1 MLEEI
6 NDLTKTLKE
15 IQIKN
20 ADELERFR
28 LDFLSKKGH
37 VNRLFEAFRQISP
50 EIKREVGKPLNLL
63 KKEAESIFEENKDR
77 IENENGENNIDVDT
91 SLPTYIEITGSIH
104 PIKSVENRLIEI
116 FNSLGFDLSEGP
128 EIEDDWHNFGALNFD
143 EDHPARDM
151 QDTFFI
157 GDDVLRTHTS
167 SVQIREMQ
175 KHKPPFRLIMPGRV
189 YRNEAVSSR
198 SNCFFHQLEGLY
210 VDKGVTFADLKQTLY
225 YFVQQFFGEG
235 TEVRFRSSYFP
246 FTEPS
251 AEMDIW
257 VGTDTPED
265 MRLTKG
271 TGWLEVLGCGMVHPN
286 VLDNCNIDPREYS
299 GFAFGMGLDRMTM
312 LKYGINDIRDMFLN
326 DIRLLKQFQGL
337 S

>member
-6 NDLTKTLKE
+6 NELSLKLQN
-15 IQIKN
+15 IQIQN
-20 ADELERFR
+20 SQELEDFR
-28 LDFLSKKGH
+28 LTFLSKKGH
-37 VNRLFEAFRQISP
+37 VNRLFEAFRNISP
-50 EIKREVGKPLNLL
+50 EIKKEVGKPLNVF
-63 KKEAESIFEENKDR
+63 KKDVETLFEELKEK
-77 IENENGENNIDVDT
+77 IENQSDNNNIDIDT
-91 SLPTYIEITGSIH
+91 TLSVYINQPGSIH
-104 PIKSVENRLIEI
+104 PIKAVENRLIEI

-157 GDDVLRTHTS
+157 EKDVLRTHTS
-167 SVQIREMQ
+167 SVQIREMLKQ
-175 KHKPPFRLIMPGRV
+175 KPPLRLIMPGRV

-210 VDKGVTFADLKQTLY
+210 IDEGVTFADLKQTLY

-257 VGTDTPED
+257 VGTNTPD
-265 MRLTKG
+265 DIRLTKG

-286 VLDNCNIDPREYS
+286 VLKNCDIDTEKYS

-312 LKYGINDIRDMFLN
+312 LKYGISDIRDMFLN
-326 DIRLLKQFQGL
+326 DIRLLSQFNGL
-337 S
+337 

>member
-1 MLEEI
+1 MLEQI
-6 NDLTKTLKE
+6 NTLSEKLLQ
-15 IQIKN
+15 IQIDN
-20 ADELERFR
+20 SEQLEEFR
-28 LDFLSKKGH
+28 LEFLSKKGH
-37 VNRLFEAFRQISP
+37 VNRLFEAFREISP

-63 KKEAESIFEENKDR
+63 KKNAETVFEEARER
-77 IENENGENNIDVDT
+77 IENQNDSGGFGVDE
-91 SLPTYIEITGSIH
+91 SLPVYLNTSGSIH

-151 QDTFFI
+151 QDTFFV
-157 GDDVLRTHTS
+157 GEDVLRTHTS

-257 VGTDTPED
+257 VGTNSPED
-265 MRLTKG
+265 IRLTKG

-286 VLDNCNIDPREYS
+286 VLENCGIDSNEFT

-312 LKYGINDIRDMFLN
+312 LKYGISDIRDMFLN
-326 DIRLLKQFQGL
+326 DIRLLNQFNGL
-337 S
+337 

>member
-1 MLEEI
+1 MLEQI
-6 NDLTKTLKE
+6 NTLSEKLLQ
-15 IQIKN
+15 IQIDN
-20 ADELERFR
+20 SEQLEEFR
-28 LDFLSKKGH
+28 LEFLSKKGH
-37 VNRLFEAFRQISP
+37 VNRLFEAFREISP

-63 KKEAESIFEENKDR
+63 KKNAETLFEEARER
-77 IENENGENNIDVDT
+77 IENQNDSGVFGVDE
-91 SLPTYIEITGSIH
+91 SLPVYLNTSGSIH

-151 QDTFFI
+151 QDTFFV
-157 GDDVLRTHTS
+157 GEDVLRTHTS

-257 VGTDTPED
+257 VGTNTPED
-265 MRLTKG
+265 LRLTKG

-286 VLDNCNIDPREYS
+286 VLENCGIDSNEFT

-312 LKYGINDIRDMFLN
+312 LKYGISDIRDMFLN
-326 DIRLLKQFQGL
+326 DIRLLNQFNGL
-337 S
+337 

>member
-1 MLEEI
+1 MLNEI
-6 NDLTKTLKE
+6 NDLLEKLKQTTLNDSK
-15 IQIKN
+15 
-20 ADELERFR
+20 ELEEFR
-28 LDFLSKKGH
+28 LMFLSKKGH
-37 VNRLFEAFRQISP
+37 VNRLFEVFREISP
-50 EIKREVGKPLNLL
+50 EVKKEVGKPLNIL
-63 KKEAESIFEENKDR
+63 KKEAESLF
-77 IENENGENNIDVDT
+77 NEAKERLEDSMDT
-91 SLPTYIEITGSIH
+91 ANEGFDTRLPVYHQQPGSTH
-104 PIKSVENRLIEI
+104 PLKLVENRLIEI

-157 GDDVLRTHTS
+157 GKDVLRTHTS
-167 SVQIREMQ
+167 SVQIREMM
-175 KHKPPFRLIMPGRV
+175 KHKPPLRLIMPGRV

-210 VDKGVTFADLKQTLY
+210 VDEGVTFADLKQTLY

-235 TEVRFRSSYFP
+235 TQVRFRSSYFP

-257 VGTDTPED
+257 VGLNTPD
-265 MRLTKG
+265 DYRLTKG

-286 VLDNCNIDPREYS
+286 VLDNCGIDSNQFTGY
-299 GFAFGMGLDRMTM
+299 AFGMGLDRMTM
-312 LKYGINDIRDMFLN
+312 LKYGISDIRELFLN
-326 DIRLLKQFQGL
+326 DVRFLSQFKGL
-337 S
+337 

>member
-1 MLEEI
+1 MLEQI
-6 NDLTKTLKE
+6 NTLSEKLLQ
-15 IQIKN
+15 IQIDN
-20 ADELERFR
+20 SEQLEEFR
-28 LDFLSKKGH
+28 LEFLSKKGH
-37 VNRLFEAFRQISP
+37 VNRLFEAFREISP

-63 KKEAESIFEENKDR
+63 KKNAETLFEEARER
-77 IENENGENNIDVDT
+77 IENQNDSGGFGVDE
-91 SLPTYIEITGSIH
+91 SLPVYLNTSGSIH

-151 QDTFFI
+151 QDTFFV
-157 GDDVLRTHTS
+157 GEDVLRTHTS

-257 VGTDTPED
+257 VGTNTPED
-265 MRLTKG
+265 VRLTKG

-286 VLDNCNIDPREYS
+286 VLENCGIDSNEFT

-312 LKYGINDIRDMFLN
+312 LKYGISDIRDMFFN
-326 DIRLLKQFQGL
+326 DIRLLNQFNGL
-337 S
+337 

>member
-1 MLEEI
+1 MLEQI
-6 NDLTKTLKE
+6 NTLSEKLLQ
-15 IQIKN
+15 IQIDN
-20 ADELERFR
+20 SQQLEEFR
-28 LDFLSKKGH
+28 LEFLSKKGH
-37 VNRLFEAFRQISP
+37 VNRLFEAFREISP

-63 KKEAESIFEENKDR
+63 KKNAETLFEEARER
-77 IENENGENNIDVDT
+77 IENQNDSGGFGVDE
-91 SLPTYIEITGSIH
+91 SLPVYLNTSGSIH

-151 QDTFFI
+151 QDTFFV
-157 GDDVLRTHTS
+157 GEDVLRTHTS

-210 VDKGVTFADLKQTLY
+210 VDKSVTFADLKQTLY

-257 VGTDTPED
+257 VGTNSPED
-265 MRLTKG
+265 IRLTKG

-286 VLDNCNIDPREYS
+286 VLENCGIDSNEFT

-312 LKYGINDIRDMFLN
+312 LKYGISDIRDMFLN
-326 DIRLLKQFQGL
+326 DIRLLNQFNGL
-337 S
+337 

>member
-1 MLEEI
+1 MLEQI
-6 NDLTKTLKE
+6 NTLSEKLLQ
-15 IQIKN
+15 IQIDN
-20 ADELERFR
+20 SEQLEEFR
-28 LDFLSKKGH
+28 LEFLSKKGH
-37 VNRLFEAFRQISP
+37 VNRLFEAFREISP

-63 KKEAESIFEENKDR
+63 KKNAETLFEEARER
-77 IENENGENNIDVDT
+77 IENQNDSGGFGVDE
-91 SLPTYIEITGSIH
+91 SLPVYLNTSGAIH

-151 QDTFFI
+151 QDTFFV
-157 GDDVLRTHTS
+157 GEDVLRTHTS

-257 VGTDTPED
+257 VGTNTPED
-265 MRLTKG
+265 VRLTKG
-271 TGWLEVLGCGMVHPN
+271 TGWLEVLGCGMVHPS
-286 VLDNCNIDPREYS
+286 VLENCGIDSNEFT

-312 LKYGINDIRDMFLN
+312 LKYGISDIRDMFLN
-326 DIRLLKQFQGL
+326 DIRLLNQFNGL
-337 S
+337 

>member
-6 NDLTKTLKE
+6 NELSLKLQN
-15 IQIKN
+15 IQIQN
-20 ADELERFR
+20 SQELEDFR
-28 LDFLSKKGH
+28 LTFLSKKGH
-37 VNRLFEAFRQISP
+37 VNRLFEAFRNISP
-50 EIKREVGKPLNLL
+50 EIKKEVGKPLNVF
-63 KKEAESIFEENKDR
+63 KKDVETIFEELKEK
-77 IENENGENNIDVDT
+77 IENQSDNNNIDIDT
-91 SLPTYIEITGSIH
+91 TLSVYINQPGSIH
-104 PIKSVENRLIEI
+104 PIKAVENRLIEI

-157 GDDVLRTHTS
+157 EKDVLRTHTS
-167 SVQIREMQ
+167 SVQIREMLKQ
-175 KHKPPFRLIMPGRV
+175 KPPLRLIMPGRV

-210 VDKGVTFADLKQTLY
+210 IDEGVTFADLKQTLY

-257 VGTDTPED
+257 VGTNTPD
-265 MRLTKG
+265 DIRLTKG

-286 VLDNCNIDPREYS
+286 VLKNCDIDTEKFS

-312 LKYGINDIRDMFLN
+312 LKYGISDIRDMFLN
-326 DIRLLKQFQGL
+326 DIRLLSQFNGL
-337 S
+337 

>member
-1 MLEEI
+1 MLEQI
-6 NDLTKTLKE
+6 NTLSKKLLQ
-15 IQIKN
+15 IQIDN
-20 ADELERFR
+20 SEQLEEFR
-28 LDFLSKKGH
+28 LEFLSKKGH
-37 VNRLFEAFRQISP
+37 VNRLFEAFREISP

-63 KKEAESIFEENKDR
+63 KKNAETLFEEARER
-77 IENENGENNIDVDT
+77 IENQNDSGGFGVDE
-91 SLPTYIEITGSIH
+91 SLPVYLNTSGSIH

-151 QDTFFI
+151 QDTFFV
-157 GDDVLRTHTS
+157 GEDVLRTHTS

-257 VGTDTPED
+257 VGTNTPED
-265 MRLTKG
+265 VRLTKG

-286 VLDNCNIDPREYS
+286 VLENCGIDSNEFT

-312 LKYGINDIRDMFLN
+312 LKYGISDIRDMFLN
-326 DIRLLKQFQGL
+326 DIRLLNQFNGL
-337 S
+337 

>member
-1 MLEEI
+1 MLDQINTLSEKLLQIQIDNSQQLEE
-6 NDLTKTLKE
+6 
-15 IQIKN
+15 
-20 ADELERFR
+20 FR
-28 LDFLSKKGH
+28 LEFLSKKGH
-37 VNRLFEAFRQISP
+37 VNRLFEAFREISP

-63 KKEAESIFEENKDR
+63 KKNAETLFEEARER
-77 IENENGENNIDVDT
+77 IENQNDSRGFGVDE
-91 SLPTYIEITGSIH
+91 SLPVYLNTSGSIH

-151 QDTFFI
+151 QDTFFV
-157 GDDVLRTHTS
+157 GEDVLRTHTS

-257 VGTDTPED
+257 VGTNSTED
-265 MRLTKG
+265 IRLTKG

-286 VLDNCNIDPREYS
+286 VLENCGIDSNEFT

-312 LKYGINDIRDMFLN
+312 LKYGISDIRDMFLN
-326 DIRLLKQFQGL
+326 DIRLLNQFNGL
-337 S
+337 

>member
-1 MLEEI
+1 MLEQI
-6 NDLTKTLKE
+6 NTLSEKLLQ
-15 IQIKN
+15 IQIDN
-20 ADELERFR
+20 SEQLEEFR
-28 LDFLSKKGH
+28 LEFLSKKGH
-37 VNRLFEAFRQISP
+37 VNRLFEAFREIST

-63 KKEAESIFEENKDR
+63 KKNVETLFEEARER
-77 IENENGENNIDVDT
+77 IENQNDSGGFGVDE
-91 SLPTYIEITGSIH
+91 SLPVYLNTSGSIH

-116 FNSLGFDLSEGP
+116 FNSLGFYLSEGP

-151 QDTFFI
+151 QDTFFV
-157 GDDVLRTHTS
+157 GEDVLRTHTS

-198 SNCFFHQLEGLY
+198 SNCFLHQLEGLY
-210 VDKGVTFADLKQTLY
+210 VDKSVTFADLKQTLY

-257 VGTDTPED
+257 VGTNTPED
-265 MRLTKG
+265 LRLTKG

-286 VLDNCNIDPREYS
+286 VLENCGIDSNEFT
-299 GFAFGMGLDRMTM
+299 GFAFGMGLDRITM
-312 LKYGINDIRDMFLN
+312 LKYDISDIRDMFLN
-326 DIRLLKQFQGL
+326 DIRLLNQFNGL
-337 S
+337 

>member
-1 MLEEI
+1 MLEQI
-6 NDLTKTLKE
+6 NTLSEKLLQ
-15 IQIKN
+15 IQIDN
-20 ADELERFR
+20 SEQLEEFR
-28 LDFLSKKGH
+28 LEFLSKKGH
-37 VNRLFEAFRQISP
+37 VNRLFEAFREISP

-63 KKEAESIFEENKDR
+63 KKNAETLFEEARER
-77 IENENGENNIDVDT
+77 IENQNDSGGFGVDE
-91 SLPTYIEITGSIH
+91 SLPVYLNTSGSIH

-116 FNSLGFDLSEGP
+116 FNSLGFDLSQGP

-151 QDTFFI
+151 QDTFFV
-157 GDDVLRTHTS
+157 GEDVLRTHTS

-257 VGTDTPED
+257 VGTNTPED
-265 MRLTKG
+265 LRLTKG

-286 VLDNCNIDPREYS
+286 VLENCGIDSNEFT

-312 LKYGINDIRDMFLN
+312 LKYGISDIRDMFLN
-326 DIRLLKQFQGL
+326 DIRLLNQFNGL
-337 S
+337 

>member
-1 MLEEI
+1 MLEQI
-6 NDLTKTLKE
+6 NKLSESLKL
-15 IQIKN
+15 IKIDN
-20 ADELERFR
+20 AKELENFR
-28 LDFLSKKGH
+28 IEYLSKKGH
-37 VNRLFEAFRQISP
+37 INQLFEAFREISP
-50 EIKREVGKPLNLL
+50 EIKKEVGKPLNLL
-63 KKEAESIFEENKDR
+63 KREAELLFEEL
-77 IENENGENNIDVDT
+77 NEKFESSVEGGFQNIDL
-91 SLPTYIEITGSIH
+91 SLPVYLESSGSMH
-104 PIKSVENRLIEI
+104 PITSVQNRLVEI
-116 FNSLGFDLSEGP
+116 FNSLGFDLSDGP

-151 QDTFFI
+151 QDTFFV
-157 GDDVLRTHTS
+157 GQDVLRTHTS

-175 KHKPPFRLIMPGRV
+175 RNKPPFRLIMPGRV

-210 VDKGVTFADLKQTLY
+210 IDKGVTFADLKQTLY

-257 VGTDTPED
+257 VGTNSPED
-265 MRLTKG
+265 KRLTKG

-286 VLDNCNIDPREYS
+286 VLENCGIDSEEYT

-312 LKYGINDIRDMFLN
+312 LKYGISDIRDLFLN
-326 DIRLLKQFQGL
+326 DIRLLTQFKGM
-337 S
+337 

>member
-1 MLEEI
+1 MLEQI
-6 NDLTKTLKE
+6 NTLSEKLLQ
-15 IQIKN
+15 IQIDN
-20 ADELERFR
+20 SEQLEEFR
-28 LDFLSKKGH
+28 LEFLSKKGH
-37 VNRLFEAFRQISP
+37 VNRLFEAFREISP

-63 KKEAESIFEENKDR
+63 KKNAETLFEEARER
-77 IENENGENNIDVDT
+77 IENQNDSGGFGVDE
-91 SLPTYIEITGSIH
+91 SLPVYLNTSGSIH
-104 PIKSVENRLIEI
+104 PIKSVENKLIEI

-151 QDTFFI
+151 QDTFFV
-157 GDDVLRTHTS
+157 GEDVLRTHTS

-257 VGTDTPED
+257 VGTNTPED
-265 MRLTKG
+265 LRLTKG

-286 VLDNCNIDPREYS
+286 VLENCGIDSNEFT

-312 LKYGINDIRDMFLN
+312 LKYGISDIRDMFLN
-326 DIRLLKQFQGL
+326 DIRLLNQFNGL
-337 S
+337 

>member
-1 MLEEI
+1 MLDQINTLSEKLLQIQIDNSQQLEE
-6 NDLTKTLKE
+6 
-15 IQIKN
+15 
-20 ADELERFR
+20 FR
-28 LDFLSKKGH
+28 LEFLSKKGH
-37 VNRLFEAFRQISP
+37 VNRLFEAFREISP

-63 KKEAESIFEENKDR
+63 KKNAETLFEEARER
-77 IENENGENNIDVDT
+77 IENQNDLGGFGVDE
-91 SLPTYIEITGSIH
+91 SLPVYLNTSGAIH

-151 QDTFFI
+151 QDTFFV

-286 VLDNCNIDPREYS
+286 VLENCGIDSNEFT

-312 LKYGINDIRDMFLN
+312 LKYGLSDIRDMFLN
-326 DIRLLKQFQGL
+326 DIRLLNQFSGL
-337 S
+337 

>member
-1 MLEEI
+1 MLEQI
-6 NDLTKTLKE
+6 NTLSEKLLQ
-15 IQIKN
+15 IQIDN
-20 ADELERFR
+20 SQQLEEFR

-37 VNRLFEAFRQISP
+37 VNRLFEAFREISP

-63 KKEAESIFEENKDR
+63 KKNAETLFEEARER
-77 IENENGENNIDVDT
+77 IENQNNSGGFGVDE
-91 SLPTYIEITGSIH
+91 SLPVYLNTSGSIH

-151 QDTFFI
+151 QDTFFV
-157 GDDVLRTHTS
+157 GEDVLRTHTS

-257 VGTDTPED
+257 VGTNTPED
-265 MRLTKG
+265 VRLTKG

-286 VLDNCNIDPREYS
+286 VLENCGINSNEFT

-312 LKYGINDIRDMFLN
+312 LKYGISDIRDMFLN
-326 DIRLLKQFQGL
+326 DIRLLNQFNGL
-337 S
+337 

>member
-1 MLEEI
+1 MLEQI
-6 NDLTKTLKE
+6 NTLSEKLLQ
-15 IQIKN
+15 IQIDN
-20 ADELERFR
+20 SQQLEEFR
-28 LDFLSKKGH
+28 LEFLSKKGH
-37 VNRLFEAFRQISP
+37 VNRLFEAFREISP

-63 KKEAESIFEENKDR
+63 KKNAEALFEEARER
-77 IENENGENNIDVDT
+77 IENQNDLGGFGVDE
-91 SLPTYIEITGSIH
+91 SLPVYLNTSGAIH

-151 QDTFFI
+151 QDTFFV
-157 GDDVLRTHTS
+157 GEDVLRTHTS

-175 KHKPPFRLIMPGRV
+175 KYKPPFRLIMPGRV

-257 VGTDTPED
+257 VGTNTPED

-286 VLDNCNIDPREYS
+286 VLENCGIDSNEFT

-312 LKYGINDIRDMFLN
+312 LKYGISDIRDMFLN
-326 DIRLLKQFQGL
+326 DIRLLNQFNGL
-337 S
+337 

>member
-1 MLEEI
+1 MLEQI
-6 NDLTKTLKE
+6 NTLSEKLLQ
-15 IQIKN
+15 IQIDN
-20 ADELERFR
+20 SEQLEEFR
-28 LDFLSKKGH
+28 LEFLSKKGH
-37 VNRLFEAFRQISP
+37 VNRLFEAFREISP

-63 KKEAESIFEENKDR
+63 KKNAETLFEEARER
-77 IENENGENNIDVDT
+77 IENQNDSGGFGVDE
-91 SLPTYIEITGSIH
+91 SLPVYLNTSGSIH

-151 QDTFFI
+151 QDTFFV
-157 GDDVLRTHTS
+157 GEDVLRTHTS

-175 KHKPPFRLIMPGRV
+175 KNKPPFRLIMPGRV

-257 VGTDTPED
+257 VGTNTPED
-265 MRLTKG
+265 VRLTKG

-286 VLDNCNIDPREYS
+286 VLENCGIDSNEFT

-312 LKYGINDIRDMFLN
+312 LKYGISDIRDMFLN
-326 DIRLLKQFQGL
+326 DIRLLNQFNGL
-337 S
+337 

>member
-1 MLEEI
+1 MLNEI
-6 NDLTKTLKE
+6 NDLLEKLKQTTLNDSK
-15 IQIKN
+15 
-20 ADELERFR
+20 ELEEFR
-28 LDFLSKKGH
+28 LMFLSKKGH
-37 VNRLFEAFRQISP
+37 VNRLFEVFREISP
-50 EIKREVGKPLNLL
+50 EVKKEVGKPLNIL
-63 KKEAESIFEENKDR
+63 KKEAESLF
-77 IENENGENNIDVDT
+77 NEAKERLEDSMDT
-91 SLPTYIEITGSIH
+91 ANEGFDTRLPVYHQQPGSTH
-104 PIKSVENRLIEI
+104 HLKLVENRLIEI

-157 GDDVLRTHTS
+157 GKDVLRTHTS
-167 SVQIREMQ
+167 SVQIREMM
-175 KHKPPFRLIMPGRV
+175 KHKPPLRLIMPGRV

-210 VDKGVTFADLKQTLY
+210 VDEGVTFADLKQTLY

-235 TEVRFRSSYFP
+235 TQVRFRSSYFP

-257 VGTDTPED
+257 VGLNTPD
-265 MRLTKG
+265 DYRLTKG

-286 VLDNCNIDPREYS
+286 VLDNCGIDSNQFTGY
-299 GFAFGMGLDRMTM
+299 AFGMGLDRMTM
-312 LKYGINDIRDMFLN
+312 LKYGISDIRELFLN
-326 DIRLLKQFQGL
+326 DVRFLSQFKGL
-337 S
+337 